1 MKTELIQILD
11 PQGRCEESAIAN
23 LTQND
28 ILKMYRLMRL
38 TRLWNEKALSLQRQG
53 RLGTFGSVRGQEAA
67 NIGMALALQPNDWF
81 IPSFREFGA
90 QFALGIPLRDQ
101 YFLWGGFERGNYV
114 APPLRITP
122 NAITVGSHL
131 PHAVGV
137 ALAAKLK
144 GEKCVVLSSS
154 GDGSTSQG
162 AFHEA
167 LNFAAVYQAPV
178 VFVIQNN
185 HWAISL
191 PVEKQ
196 TATKTIAEKAAAYG
210 IDGARVDG
218 NDVLGVYATVKK
230 FADIAREEFKPA
242 LIELVTY
249 RMDDHTT
256 ADDASRYRD
265 PEVVKNWLEKDPIQR
280 VQIYLTEKFGWTE
293 ENNQKLVTD
302 CTQEVEHAVQAYEA
316 ETAPD
321 PVGMFEH
328 LYHELP
334 WHLQKQQAEVRMHTM
349 EGGR

>member
-1 MKTELIQILD
+1 MKNELIQILD
-11 PQGRCEESAIAN
+11 PQGNCDETAIAD
-23 LTQND
+23 LTKTD
-28 ILKMYRLMRL
+28 FSKMYRLMLL

-67 NIGMALALQPNDWF
+67 NIGMALALKPNDWF

-114 APPLRITP
+114 APPLRVTP

-137 ALAAKLK
+137 ALAAKIK
-144 GEKCVVLSSS
+144 GEKCAVLSSS

-162 AFHEA
+162 AFHEG

-210 IDGARVDG
+210 MAGARVDG
-218 NDVLGVYATVKK
+218 NDVFAVYKTVKK
-230 FADIAREEFKPA
+230 FTDIARDQFKPA

-265 PEVVKNWLEKDPIQR
+265 PAIVKDWQEKDPILR
-280 VQIYLTEKFGWTE
+280 MQIYLTQRHGWTE
-293 ENNQKLVTD
+293 MNHKDLVAG
-302 CTQEVEHAVQAYEA
+302 CSREVEQAVQEYEA
-316 ETAPD
+316 EAAPE
-321 PVGMFEH
+321 PTGMFENM
-328 LYHELP
+328 YHEMP
-334 WHLQKQQAEVRMHTM
+334 WHLQKQQAEVRARTT

>member
-1 MKTELIQILD
+1 MKDELIQILD
-11 PQGRCEESAIAN
+11 PDGNCNEDAISG
-23 LTQND
+23 LKKDD
-28 ILKMYRLMRL
+28 ILKMYRMMTL

-67 NIGMALALQPNDWF
+67 NIGMAMALQPDDWF

-90 QFALGIPLRDQ
+90 QFTLGIPLRDQ
-101 YFLWGGFERGNYV
+101 YFLWGGYERGGYV
-114 APPLRITP
+114 EPSLRVTP
-122 NAITVGSHL
+122 NAITVGSHI

-144 GEKCVVLSSS
+144 GEKSMVLSSS

-162 AFHEA
+162 AFHEG

-178 VFVIQNN
+178 VFAIQNN

-191 PVEKQ
+191 PVEQQ

-210 IDGARVDG
+210 ITGARVDG
-218 NDVLGVYATVKK
+218 NDVFAVYTTITKY
-230 FADIAREEFKPA
+230 ADIAREQFKPA

-265 PEVVKNWLEKDPIQR
+265 SEIVKEWETKDPINR
-280 VQIYLTEKFGWTE
+280 LQIYLAQKHKWTDAKNKE
-293 ENNQKLVTD
+293 LVAE
-302 CTQEVEHAVQAYEA
+302 CTREVDQAVQEYEA
-316 ETAPD
+316 EGIPNPA
-321 PVGMFEH
+321 GMFEQI
-328 LYHELP
+328 YTEMP
-334 WHLQKQQAEVRMHTM
+334 WNLKEQQAAAKAT